1 MSPSGKDSW
10 FWGDSTTVSRMQ
22 SHLWELNIQS
32 SLTEAKHTTAKSLSS
47 IVFVQTQKRLQ
58 GMKQALGAGIGWK
71 AGRKMSLWG
80 PRPCVSVSIPQATV
94 QMPQRS
100 HRSLHRCPTGAS
112 VGVKSTVRTAV
123 GRWCTKAHGREYE
136 SGLKCNGPFPFK
148 KKRVFM
154 YLFIWMCPVF
164 MVACGTEPGRPALG
178 AWTLSYW
185 TTREV
190 QLGLFWQWRKSA

>member
-1 MSPSGKDSW
+1 
-10 FWGDSTTVSRMQ
+10 MQ
-22 SHLWELNIQS
+22 SHLLELNIQS

-80 PRPCVSVSIPQATV
+80 PRPCVSLSIPQATV

-100 HRSLHRCPTGAS
+100 HRSLHRCHTGAS

-123 GRWCTKAHGREYE
+123 GRRCTKARGREYE
-136 SGLKCNGPFPFK
+136 SGLKRNGPFPFK
-148 KKRVFM
+148 KNM
-154 YLFIWMCPVF
+154 YLCIYLFGCAQFSLWHV
-164 MVACGTEPGRPALG
+164 EQNLG
-178 AWTLSYW
+178 ALHWEHGLSATGQPGKCSW
-185 TTREV
+185 PFSDNGGKA
-190 QLGLFWQWRKSA
+190 LSAFSNMCKGAIQD